1 MGTSVVEPSSVVRFE
16 RRLWSV
22 ETRVGGVYQLRDG
35 LGNLRLAQRHE
46 FTKVDGATN
55 GNGMSLTDKPSNDI
69 NRRGSPVRV
78 IPVSRDAAPGRHTYT
93 RAVDVGPDSIPHAAH
108 VTDDFAAGIDAAD

>member
-1 MGTSVVEPSSVVRFE
+1 MGTNVVEPSSVVRFE

-46 FTKVDGATN
+46 FTKVDGKPSVEHVTV
-55 GNGMSLTDKPSNDI
+55 LTDKPSNDI
-69 NRRGSPVRV
+69 NRRATQVRV
-78 IPVSRDAAPGRHTYT
+78 VQVSRDAAPGRYP
-93 RAVDVGPDSIPHAAH
+93 RVAH
-108 VTDDFAAGIDAAD
+108 VTDDFASGIDAAD